1 MTYKRKRR
9 HYFINPGFQSR
20 FLLIIFGS
28 ALLIL
33 AVIAGNMYMVIWN
46 NISDG
51 IITHGTQD
59 IDAVFARSNQIFFL
73 RLTVLIILL
82 GILSVFLSHKI
93 AGPLFRLQTILK
105 KIKKRDISMLVRFRN
120 NDEFKELAE
129 EADDMVGGLN
139 QALLEARHLLN
150 NMESLVEKSE
160 KDQENISSES
170 IRNITEQFKAFV
182 SSFQLRK

>member
-1 MTYKRKRR
+1 MKDKRKRR
-9 HYFINPGFQSR
+9 RYFINPGFQSR

-46 NISDG
+46 SISDG
-51 IITHGTQD
+51 MIAQEAQNAD
-59 IDAVFARSNQIFFL
+59 RVFARSNQIFFL
-73 RLTVLIILL
+73 RLTVLVILL
-82 GILSVFLSHKI
+82 GILCVFLSHKI

-105 KIKKRDISMLVRFRN
+105 KIKKRDISMSVRFRN

-129 EADDMVGGLN
+129 EADDMVDGLN
-139 QALLEARHLLN
+139 HALQEARQLLN

-160 KDQENISSES
+160 KDQKIISNES